1 MSCEKSQRS
10 LRVVAIALRV
20 RLESVGAD
28 LEALRASGVPQAP
41 REGVCGRLAAPAEGK
56 VENQFGVPF
65 DGNEA
70 VGIDVVVVRFEGGF
84 VAFLFLNEGPDLIAL
99 NVFHWDVTNHPAHE
113 FFALLARLHQEL
125 HEGI

>member
-1 MSCEKSQRS
+1 MTGVQTC
-10 LRVVAIALRV
+10 ALPI
-20 RLESVGAD
+20 SD
-28 LEALRASGVPQAP
+28 LGALRASGVPQAP

-99 NVFHWDVTNHPAHE
+99 NVFHWVILRPSAV
-113 FFALLARLHQEL
+113 R
-125 HEGI
+125 